1 MTESKKYP
9 WIVVGL
15 LWVVALLNYMD
26 RQMIATMR
34 PSMQLDITE
43 LSQATNYGYL
53 MAVFL
58 WVYGS
63 MSSFSGII
71 ADRINRKGL
80 IIGSLFVWSLVTF
93 AMGFATS
100 FNTLYWLRALMG
112 LSEALYIPAGLS
124 LIADY
129 HSDKTR
135 SLAVGLH
142 MSGIYMGQALG
153 GFGATVAKQFSWQ
166 YAFMFFGGFG
176 MVYAV
181 VLLFFLQDN
190 IKREIRTAAQK
201 GITSIIKS
209 VTGLLSSFS
218 FWIIILYF
226 AVPSF
231 PGWAI
236 KNWAPTLIADKLHI
250 DMSIAGPL
258 TTISISLSSLFGVIV
273 GGYFSDKWVQQN
285 IRARVYIGAMGLSL
299 MIPALL
305 LLGYSNSI
313 VIVFAAASM
322 FGFGFGMFDTNNMP
336 ILCQFVPSSS
346 RATAYGLLNTAGIFA
361 GAVITDYLGKST
373 DAGNLNRDFAALAGI
388 VVVVI
393 VLQLLFL
400 KPKEAT
406 A

>member
-1 MTESKKYP
+1 
-9 WIVVGL
+9 
-15 LWVVALLNYMD
+15 
-26 RQMIATMR
+26 
-34 PSMQLDITE
+34 
-43 LSQATNYGYL
+43 
-53 MAVFL
+53 
-58 WVYGS
+58 
-63 MSSFSGII
+63 
-71 ADRINRKGL
+71 
-80 IIGSLFVWSLVTF
+80 
-93 AMGFATS
+93 
-100 FNTLYWLRALMG
+100 
-112 LSEALYIPAGLS
+112 LYIPAGLS

-153 GFGATVAKQFSWQ
+153 GFGATVAKLFSWQ
-166 YAFMFFGGFG
+166 YTFMFFGGFG
-176 MVYAV
+176 MLYAL
-181 VLLFFLQDN
+181 VLVIFLQDN
-190 IKREIRTAAQK
+190 IKREILNKAQK
-201 GITSIIKS
+201 GYQSVLKS
-209 VTGLLSSFS
+209 VSGLLTSFS
-218 FWIIILYF
+218 FWIIIVYF

-250 DMSIAGPL
+250 DMSLAGPL

-285 IRARVYIGAMGLSL
+285 IRARIYIGAIGLSL

-313 VIVFAAASM
+313 VVVFAAASM

-336 ILCQFVPSSS
+336 ILCQFVPANS
-346 RATAYGLLNTAGIFA
+346 RATAYGFLNTAGIFA

-373 DAGNLNRDFAALAGI
+373 DAGHLNRDFAALAII
-388 VVVVI
+388 VAAVI
-393 VLQLLFL
+393 AIQLAYL
-400 KPKEAT
+400 KPKQAS

>member
-153 GFGATVAKQFSWQ
+153 GFGATVAKLFSWQ
-166 YAFMFFGGFG
+166 YTFMFFGGFG
-176 MVYAV
+176 MLYAV
-181 VLLFFLQDN
+181 VLVFFLRDN

-201 GITSIIKS
+201 GITSIMKS

-336 ILCQFVPSSS
+336 ILCQFVPANS

-361 GAVITDYLGKST
+361 GAIITDYLGKST

>member
-1 MTESKKYP
+1 MTASKKYP

-63 MSSFSGII
+63 MSSFSGMI

-93 AMGFATS
+93 AMGFATT
-100 FNTLYWLRALMG
+100 FNELYWLRALMG

-176 MVYAV
+176 MVYAI
-181 VLLFFLQDN
+181 VLVIFLHDN
-190 IKREIRTAAQK
+190 IKREIVDKAQK
-201 GITSIIKS
+201 GYQSVLKS
-209 VTGLLSSFS
+209 VTALLSSFS

-236 KNWAPTLIADKLHI
+236 KNWAPTLIANKLHI

-273 GGYFSDKWVQQN
+273 GGYYSDKWVQQN

-388 VVVVI
+388 VIVVI

-400 KPKEAT
+400 KPREAT

>member
-153 GFGATVAKQFSWQ
+153 GFGATVAKLFSWQ
-166 YAFMFFGGFG
+166 YTFMFFGGFG
-176 MVYAV
+176 MLYAV
-181 VLLFFLQDN
+181 VLVFFLRDN

-201 GITSIIKS
+201 GITSIMKS

-336 ILCQFVPSSS
+336 ILCQFVPANS

-361 GAVITDYLGKST
+361 GAIITDYLGKST

-393 VLQLLFL
+393 VFQLLFL

>member
-112 LSEALYIPAGLS
+112 FSEALYIPAGLS

-153 GFGATVAKQFSWQ
+153 GFGATVAKLFSWQ
-166 YAFMFFGGFG
+166 YTFMFFGGFG
-176 MVYAV
+176 MLYAL
-181 VLLFFLQDN
+181 VLVFFLQDN

-236 KNWAPTLIADKLHI
+236 KNWAPTLIANKLHI